1 VIGFDEKPQS
11 YWDQVALEW
20 TRTTPDSLWR
30 MHSDRVNAA
39 LLADWLPDRPGQR
52 ILKTDLFDEA
62 VGEGLL
68 SFLRLRVRTV
78 VGMDISHQTLLRT
91 AQPSCSDAI
100 CADVRRL
107 PFRSGCFDVVV
118 SNSTLDH
125 FGSLQ
130 EIEVSLRELQRV
142 LRPEGQLLLTLDNMA
157 NPLLALRNLLPF
169 RWLHRMGV
177 VPYYVGVSCGPIEL
191 RTMLAR
197 AGLEVA
203 EMTAILHC
211 PRVAAVRVARAV
223 QARCAAPMHQRFLL
237 WLMKWERLSAWP
249 TRFLTGHYIA
259 VRCIKK

>member
-1 VIGFDEKPQS
+1 MTGFDEKPQP

-20 TRTTPDSLWR
+20 ARTTPDSLWR
-30 MHSDRVNAA
+30 KHSDRVNAA
-39 LLADWLPDRPGQR
+39 LLADWLPDRPDQR

-68 SFLRLRVRTV
+68 SFLRLRARAV
-78 VGMDISHQTLLRT
+78 VGMDISQALLRT
-91 AQPSCSDAI
+91 SQPLPSGAI

-107 PFRSGCFDVVV
+107 PFRNGCFDVVI

-125 FGSLQ
+125 FGALQ
-130 EIEVSLRELQRV
+130 EIETSLCELQRV
-142 LRPEGQLLLTLDNMA
+142 LRPGGQLLLTLDNMA

-169 RWLHRMGV
+169 RWLHRMGI
-177 VPYYVGVSCGPIEL
+177 VPYYVGVSCRPVEL
-191 RTMLAR
+191 RKMLAR

-211 PRVAAVRVARAV
+211 PRVAAVRVARTV
-223 QARCAAPMHQRFLL
+223 QARCATPTHQRFLL

-249 TRFLTGHYIA
+249 TRFLTGNYVA
-259 VRCIKK
+259 VRCVKK